1 MRSRDDAVSEVAA
14 EILIIVLV
22 LILGAVVAAMLFGV
36 MPYIPKNAYLVT
48 ECSYPVMPGYT
59 AIAVHHR
66 AGDSLNFSDTNI
78 ASFPAEIRVDT
89 SAGSSRAVPDSSA
102 ALFRAGDTIFLYNT
116 GTGFR
121 MTKDLTGISAV
132 PLPAGDMKV
141 RLIDT
146 TATIM
151 IGECSRLQSQATGT
165 PTATATATSTISPT
179 GTTSATP
186 TASPTISP
194 TGTATQ
200 TPTPT
205 ATATATATP
214 TPDPTKRT
222 VNVSWS
228 PPGLGDVTLLPS
240 TPLLSGQS
248 VTVTVGSSPSFTF
261 TPRNKKYV
269 ASIQLDG
276 TTVYTGTA
284 VNTPVTYT
292 IPPIAANHVLTAS
305 FR

>member
-14 EILIIVLV
+14 ELFIIVLV
-22 LILGAVVAAMLFGV
+22 LSLGAVVATMLFGV
-36 MPYIPKNAYLVT
+36 MPHIPKNAYLVT

-66 AGDSLNFSDTNI
+66 AGDSLNFSDTNL
-78 ASFPAEIRVDT
+78 ASFPAEIRIDT
-89 SAGSSRAVPDSSA
+89 PAGLSRVVPDSSA
-102 ALFRAGDTIFLYNT
+102 ALFRAGDTVFVYNT

-132 PLPAGDMKV
+132 PLPAGDIRT

-146 TATIM
+146 TANTLV
-151 IGECSRLQSQATGT
+151 GECVRYQVTGT
-165 PTATATATSTISPT
+165 STATPTTTPTISPT
-179 GTTSATP
+179 GTTS
-186 TASPTISP
+186 
-194 TGTATQ
+194 Q
-200 TPTPT
+200 TPTP
-205 ATATATATP
+205 TATATATP

-228 PPGLGDVTLLPS
+228 PSGLGDVMLLPS
-240 TPLLSGQS
+240 SPLISGQS

-261 TPRNKKYV
+261 TPHNKKCV
-269 ASIQLDG
+269 EWIRLDG
-276 TTVYTGTA
+276 VTVYTGTA

-292 IPPIAANHVLTAS
+292 IPSIAANHVLTAF

>member
-14 EILIIVLV
+14 EILIIALV
-22 LILGAVVAAMLFGV
+22 LILGAVVAAMLFGI
-36 MPYIPKNAYLVT
+36 MPYIPKTAYLVT

-66 AGDSLNFSDTNI
+66 AGDSLNFSDTNL

-89 SAGSSRAVPDSSA
+89 SAGSSRSVPDPSA
-102 ALFRAGDTIFLYNT
+102 ALFRAGDTIFIYNT

-132 PLPAGDMKV
+132 PLPAGDTKV
-141 RLIDT
+141 TLIDT
-146 TATIM
+146 TANIM
-151 IGECSRLQSQATGT
+151 IGGCSRLQSQATGT
-165 PTATATATSTISPT
+165 PTATATAT
-179 GTTSATP
+179 
-186 TASPTISP
+186 PTISP

-205 ATATATATP
+205 ATASATP

-222 VNVSWS
+222 VNISWS
-228 PPGLGDVTLLPS
+228 PSGLGDVTLLPS

-261 TPRNKKYV
+261 TPHNKKYV
-269 ASIQLDG
+269 EWIRLDG
-276 TTVYTGTA
+276 ATVYTGA
-284 VNTPVTYT
+284 ALNTPVTYT
-292 IPPIAANHVLTAS
+292 IPSIAANHVLTAS

>member
-14 EILIIVLV
+14 ELLIIVLV
-22 LILGAVVAAMLFGV
+22 LSLGAVVATMLFGV

-48 ECSYPVMPGYT
+48 ECSYPVMTGYT
-59 AIAVHHR
+59 AIAVHHS
-66 AGDSLNFSDTNI
+66 AGDSLNFSDTNL
-78 ASFPAEIRVDT
+78 ASFPAEIRIDT
-89 SAGSSRAVPDSSA
+89 PAGLSRVVPDSSA
-102 ALFRAGDTIFLYNT
+102 ALFRAGDTVFVYNT

-132 PLPAGDMKV
+132 PLPAGDIRT

-146 TATIM
+146 TANIM
-151 IGECSRLQSQATGT
+151 VGECSCLQSQATGT
-165 PTATATATSTISPT
+165 LTTTATVTSTISPT
-179 GTTSATP
+179 A
-186 TASPTISP
+186 
-194 TGTATQ
+194 TATQ
-200 TPTPT
+200 TRTPT
-205 ATATATATP
+205 ATTTATATP

-228 PPGLGDVTLLPS
+228 PSGLGDVMLLPS
-240 TPLLSGQS
+240 SPLLSGQS

-261 TPRNKKYV
+261 TPHNKKYV
-269 ASIQLDG
+269 EWIRLDG
-276 TTVYTGTA
+276 VTVYTGTA

-292 IPPIAANHVLTAS
+292 IPSIAANHVLTAF